1 MDKHEHYTAQLAPGS
16 VIPTFLCGHCNSTL
30 SKGRIFANDGDNRH
44 DLACHTI
51 GLCPADDCGAVNCCD
66 DAMRALNSEQQYR
79 KAAG

>member
-1 MDKHEHYTAQLAPGS
+1 MHKHEHYTAQLAAGS

-30 SKGRIFANDGDNRH
+30 SKGRIFANDGENRH

-51 GLCPADDCGAVNCCD
+51 GLCSADDCGAVNCCD
-66 DAMRALNSEQQYR
+66 DAMGALNSEQQYR